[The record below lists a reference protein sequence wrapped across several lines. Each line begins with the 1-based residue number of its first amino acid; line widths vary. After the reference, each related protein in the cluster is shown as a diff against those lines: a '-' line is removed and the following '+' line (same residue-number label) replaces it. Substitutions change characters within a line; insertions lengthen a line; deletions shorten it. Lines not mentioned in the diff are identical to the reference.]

1 MEEKKIV
8 RKKNKILPCLE
19 RKEKQFKKFGNLPEK
34 QQVKKKIKY
43 YKKQR
48 FYAKYKIRAWVDK
61 LASKEIKFIY
71 FDFLRWV
78 LVDWIRGRRGIQFG
92 IYSFVA
98 LPGQGKTM
106 SMVAHM
112 ERYRA
117 KMDKAS
123 KAYVI
128 VTNFSYAH
136 ADYIITDWLEL
147 VKISNDCYKKNLPI
161 LVAWDEIH
169 VTFDSSDWKDFPS
182 ELLAILSFVRK
193 YGMEFLC
200 SAQIYERIPKKIRDI
215 TNFVV
220 VCKNIWRK
228 DRLFRNYYYEKE
240 NYEMDF
246 SDTKGKKQKAKFIR
260 EFVASDKF
268 FELYDTRQQVER
280 MVDSAKEEKKKREE
294 AAVVLF
300 GTRKEE

>member
-1 MEEKKIV
+1 MEKKKELFNAIDKLP
-8 RKKNKILPCLE
+8 KK
-19 RKEKQFKKFGNLPEK
+19 KQIK
-34 QQVKKKIKY
+34 QKIKY

-48 FYAKYKIRAWVDK
+48 FYAKHKIRSFVYN
-61 LASKEIKFIY
+61 LANKEIKFIY
-71 FDFLRWV
+71 FDFLRWL
-78 LVDWIRGRRGIQFG
+78 LVDWLRGRRGIQFG

-112 ERYRA
+112 ERYRE
-117 KMDKAS
+117 KMNKAN
-123 KAYVI
+123 KDYVV
-128 VTNFSYAH
+128 VTNFSYTY
-136 ADYIITDWLEL
+136 ADYIISDWLDL
-147 VKISNDCYKKNLPI
+147 VKICNNCYKENIPI
-161 LVAWDEIH
+161 IVAWDEIH

-228 DRLFRNYYYEKE
+228 DRLFRNYYFEKE

-246 SDTKGKKQKAKFIR
+246 TDTKGKKQKAKFIR
-260 EFVASDKF
+260 EFIASDTF
-268 FELYDTRQQVER
+268 FDLYDTKQQVER

-294 AAVVLF
+294 AAIVLF
-300 GTRKEE
+300 GSRSDN